1 MKDSMP
7 KLKRSALALSIVF
20 SASSLLATTFV
31 VPNDREMVRR
41 TDAIVVATAG
51 ASYTQLNPL
60 GGVET
65 VTRFSVGEVIK
76 GAIGA
81 GTLEVHEPGGE
92 YRGVRSMIPGSP
104 RFESGQEHLL
114 FLTRTPLA
122 TWAATDL
129 VLGKFTFEQD
139 RSGQKLAVRDEAEIV
154 GWDSDLTVHV
164 EKRRA
169 LDPFLD
175 FVRAEAKG
183 QPAAETYVVPYH
195 PIVMKSEVQSFFT
208 PEVNIAPYTA
218 TSYTSDLGGGRGGRW
233 NVFPN
238 GVNWYKGTTNEP
250 GAPGGGV
257 TAITTALASW
267 DNDCLSNVNYVYAG
281 VDDGTHTAGL
291 SGVDGRNTI
300 LYERN
305 LSSYGA
311 PGFTCSGNSYSGTL
325 GIGGITSATGTHTG
339 PNGEQ
344 FFTIIEGDV
353 EMNQGIANCTIL
365 FNNGDFNSA
374 VTHELGHTLGLRH
387 SDQTRANSSTLACTT
402 DSSLECSTTAI
413 MKSFISTGLNAAL
426 QAYDQ
431 HAVDAVYPGSCTV
444 GAHVKGD
451 FDFDGKADIFWH
463 HYTNGQ
469 NMVWLMNGAT
479 VTSNLPSTTE
489 PTLAWQPV
497 GIGDFDNDGKADVFW
512 RNMSTGQTRVWFMN
526 GAAVTTST
534 ASNTVADLTW
544 DVVAVGDFS
553 GDGKADVFWRN
564 HSTGANA
571 LWIMNG
577 AAVSSNNSLPTVSDT
592 NWKVAGSGDFDG
604 DHKYDIFW
612 RNVSTGSD
620 AVWYMNGATSTNNA
634 TNTVTD
640 LTWNPVGVGDFDGDG
655 KADILWRNAN
665 TGADAVW
672 IMNGYIVASNATVTT
687 ASTDWQVQAVG
698 DFSGDGKVD
707 IAWRSAT
714 TGNDAMWIMN
724 GSSITTNTLI
734 TAVPDLNW
742 KMVGP
747 K

>member
-1 MKDSMP
+1 
-7 KLKRSALALSIVF
+7 
-20 SASSLLATTFV
+20 
-31 VPNDREMVRR
+31 
-41 TDAIVVATAG
+41 
-51 ASYTQLNPL
+51 
-60 GGVET
+60 
-65 VTRFSVGEVIK
+65 
-76 GAIGA
+76 
-81 GTLEVHEPGGE
+81 
-92 YRGVRSMIPGSP
+92 
-104 RFESGQEHLL
+104 
-114 FLTRTPLA
+114 
-122 TWAATDL
+122 
-129 VLGKFTFEQD
+129 
-139 RSGQKLAVRDEAEIV
+139 
-154 GWDSDLTVHV
+154 
-164 EKRRA
+164 
-169 LDPFLD
+169 
-175 FVRAEAKG
+175 
-183 QPAAETYVVPYH
+183 
-195 PIVMKSEVQSFFT
+195 
-208 PEVNIAPYTA
+208 
-218 TSYTSDLGGGRGGRW
+218 GRW
-233 NVFPN
+233 NVFPTA
-238 GVNWYKGTTNEP
+238 VSWYKGTTNEP
-250 GAPGGGV
+250 GAPAGGV

-325 GIGGITSATGTHTG
+325 GIGGITSASGTHTG

-353 EMNQGIANCTIL
+353 EMNQGIANCTVL

-387 SDQTRANSSTLACTT
+387 SDQTRVNNPSNPCTT
-402 DSSLECSTTAI
+402 DASLECSTNAI
-413 MKSFISTGLNAAL
+413 MKSFITTGLNAAL

-444 GAHVKGD
+444 GGVHVKGD

-479 VTSNLPSTTE
+479 VVSNLPSTTE

-534 ASNTVADLTW
+534 ASNTVADLNW

-577 AAVSSNNSLPTVSDT
+577 ATVSSNNSLPTVADT

-640 LTWNPVGVGDFDGDG
+640 LTWSPVGVGDFDGDG

-672 IMNGYIVASNATVTT
+672 IMNGAVVASNATVTT

-714 TGNDAMWIMN
+714 TGNNAMWIMN
-724 GSSITTNTLI
+724 GSTITTNTLI